1 MFLWVLV
8 DDHPFLI
15 GIVSQPPYSDYSLGF
30 HRFIHQYLKPETCQT
45 WFSSQYWHQLIQRS
59 LVSCSY
65 LLVDSSQCH
74 PLECPEKISTHI
86 KELFLKYV
94 IILCGDQPPLSP
106 CHFAPHWWHICLGC
120 WQFPL
125 LYHALNPSLSQ
136 PCNCAAPAVSDID
149 NMDLQLS
156 RIQWKF
162 SHFHFVIGCVEADA
176 DEDDFLDRV
185 SESAPVQCGWPWWH
199 PDDSPADAYYPH
211 CSVVTPGCRALYARE
226 RQRRADKKCTELVA
240 RIHLRLP
247 ERLCCCCLSANG
259 TRPLMFL
266 STATCLS
273 TIATNNACLHPDH
286 L

>member
-1 MFLWVLV
+1 MSPSGMSWKIKYTYKRAVPKVRHHSLRWPAPTVTMSFCPPLV
-8 DDHPFLI
+8 AHMSGMLTISPAISRPEPQSVPSMQLCRTCCVWYWQYGFAAESEFNGSILI
-15 GIVSQPPYSDYSLGF
+15 SISSLG
-30 HRFIHQYLKPETCQT
+30 
-45 WFSSQYWHQLIQRS
+45 
-59 LVSCSY
+59 
-65 LLVDSSQCH
+65 
-74 PLECPEKISTHI
+74 
-86 KELFLKYV
+86 
-94 IILCGDQPPLSP
+94 G
-106 CHFAPHWWHICLGC
+106 
-120 WQFPL
+120 
-125 LYHALNPSLSQ
+125 
-136 PCNCAAPAVSDID
+136 
-149 NMDLQLS
+149 
-156 RIQWKF
+156 
-162 SHFHFVIGCVEADA
+162 VEADA

-273 TIATNNACLHPDH
+273 TIASNNACLHPDH

>member
-1 MFLWVLV
+1 MSPSGMSWKIKYTYKRAVPKVRHHSLRWPAPTVTLSFC
-8 DDHPFLI
+8 
-15 GIVSQPPYSDYSLGF
+15 PP
-30 HRFIHQYLKPETCQT
+30 
-45 WFSSQYWHQLIQRS
+45 
-59 LVSCSY
+59 
-65 LLVDSSQCH
+65 LLVHMSGMLTIS
-74 PLECPEKISTHI
+74 PAISRLEPC
-86 KELFLKYV
+86 
-94 IILCGDQPPLSP
+94 LS
-106 CHFAPHWWHICLGC
+106 H
-120 WQFPL
+120 
-125 LYHALNPSLSQ
+125 

-273 TIATNNACLHPDH
+273 TIASNNACLHPDH